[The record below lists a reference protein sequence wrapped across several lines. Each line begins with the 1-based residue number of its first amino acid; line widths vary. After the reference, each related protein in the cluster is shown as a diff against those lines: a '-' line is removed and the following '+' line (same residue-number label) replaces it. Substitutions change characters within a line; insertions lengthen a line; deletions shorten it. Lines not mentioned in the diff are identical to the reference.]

1 MVHIETPSHTLR
13 VVLSDARPNWSE
25 KDLAAVEEKL
35 SRVGADTTEKLAQ
48 LLADGLNKR
57 LLAAG
62 QKAFNSETL
71 AALRGRLAKIGSHN
85 GLLEQ
90 ESHGDC
96 QTKDEGRSD
105 SASPDL
111 IQGNG
116 GVDGKFLP
124 KERVFSTEK
133 PASSGG
139 KATFSPS
146 APFGRLEALGETQ
159 LIKAVRQTDVR
170 TVQYLI
176 EHRANPNEKDNFGE
190 TALMEAAA
198 QGHHQL
204 CKVLL
209 ENGANIAHKS
219 PTGLS
224 AKDFATEQVLRKL
237 GLEIC
242 RKSVFFSKFFPL
254 FEASLLAR
262 FLGVSRTEAP
272 L

>member
-1 MVHIETPSHTLR
+1 MVHIETPSPALR

-35 SRVGADTTEKLAQ
+35 LRVGADTTEKLAQ

-71 AALRGRLAKIGSHN
+71 SALRGRLAKMGS
-85 GLLEQ
+85 LLEQ
-90 ESHGDC
+90 DRGDG
-96 QTKDEGRSD
+96 QKSKD
-105 SASPDL
+105 AKSPDL
-111 IQGNG
+111 TQQNA
-116 GVDGKFLP
+116 GVDDKFLP

-133 PASSGG
+133 PASSEG
-139 KATFSPS
+139 KTTFSPS

-224 AKDFATEQVLRKL
+224 AKDFATEHQVLRKL
-237 GLEIC
+237 
-242 RKSVFFSKFFPL
+242 
-254 FEASLLAR
+254 SLKYI
-262 FLGVSRTEAP
+262 
-272 L
+272 